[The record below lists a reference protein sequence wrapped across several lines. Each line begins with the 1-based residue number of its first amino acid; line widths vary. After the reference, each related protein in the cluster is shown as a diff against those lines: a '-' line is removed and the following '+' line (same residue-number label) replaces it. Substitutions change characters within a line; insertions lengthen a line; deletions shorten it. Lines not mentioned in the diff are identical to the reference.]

1 MFRILSG
8 VRFCCA
14 FLLSTSCVCAP
25 FYAARAETDD
35 LPELGASASAG
46 LPWSLEK
53 RIGQDI
59 MNQIRQTEPSYLDDP
74 EIEDYLNRLGNRLA
88 AVTPDAGNLHF
99 FGVKDPSINA
109 FAMFGGYVGVNTGL
123 ILNTQSES
131 ELAGVLAH
139 EISHVTQRHL
149 ARGLEKQKQVS
160 VANMLVMALA
170 ILAANSNAN
179 LAEAA
184 MTTGTAGAIQAQ
196 LNFSRAFERE
206 ADRSGFQTLVKAG
219 FDPRGMSAFFER
231 LQKATRAYENN
242 ATVYLRTHPLTT
254 ERISDMQNR
263 EQGVPYRQVADS
275 LDYHLVRAR
284 LQAQDGV
291 PAEAVARFRAAL
303 AEKRYA
309 SLAATQYGLAVA
321 LERQK
326 DGHGMEKALAD
337 ARAAGGQSALI
348 ARLEAEAR
356 LMQGDVAG
364 GLARYKD
371 AINRYP
377 AALALVSGYA
387 EALLAAGRFKE
398 GVAFLDARLRGA
410 PDADAR
416 LYRLKARFH
425 AIQGETAQQ
434 HQALAE
440 AYAREGALDAA
451 IEQLERA
458 QKSPGGD
465 FYVQST
471 IDARLRQL
479 KRQKAEEK
487 PLALP

>member
-1 MFRILSG
+1 MPS
-8 VRFCCA
+8 VRFCFA
-14 FLLSTSCVCAP
+14 FLLSASCACAP
-25 FYAARAETDD
+25 FFDALAAGEAD
-35 LPELGASASAG
+35 LPELGASASVG
-46 LPWSLEK
+46 LPWNLEK

-59 MNQIRQTEPSYLDDP
+59 MNQIRQIEPSYLDDP
-74 EIEDYLNRLGNRLA
+74 EIEDYLNRLGGRLA

-99 FGVKDPSINA
+99 FVLKDATINA
-109 FAMFGGYVGVNTGL
+109 FAMFGGYIGVHTGL
-123 ILNTQSES
+123 ILNAQSES

-170 ILAANSNAN
+170 LLAAHSNAN

-184 MTTGTAGAIQAQ
+184 MATGTAGTIQAQ
-196 LNFSRAFERE
+196 LNFSRDFERE
-206 ADRSGFQTLVKAG
+206 ADRSGFQMLVKAG
-219 FDPRGMSAFFER
+219 FDPRGMAAFFER

-242 ATVYLRTHPLTT
+242 APVYLRTHPLST

-263 EQGVPYRQVADS
+263 EQDVPYRQVADS
-275 LDYHLVRAR
+275 LDFHLVRAR
-284 LQAQDGV
+284 LQAQEGV

-303 AEKRYA
+303 VDKRYA
-309 SLAATQYGLAVA
+309 SLAATHYGLAVA

-326 DGHGMEKALAD
+326 DGRGMEKALAD
-337 ARAAGGQSALI
+337 ARAAGGASALI
-348 ARLEAEAR
+348 ERLEIEAR
-356 LMQGDVAG
+356 LRQGDVAG
-364 GLARYKD
+364 GLARYRE
-371 AINRYP
+371 AISRYP
-377 AALALVSGYA
+377 AALALTSGYA

-398 GVAFLDARLRGA
+398 GLAFLDARLRNA
-410 PDADAR
+410 PDAR
-416 LYRLKARFH
+416 FYRLKARFH
-425 AIQGETAQQ
+425 AAQGEMAQQ

-465 FYVQST
+465 FYVQSA

-479 KRQKAEEK
+479 KRQKMEEK